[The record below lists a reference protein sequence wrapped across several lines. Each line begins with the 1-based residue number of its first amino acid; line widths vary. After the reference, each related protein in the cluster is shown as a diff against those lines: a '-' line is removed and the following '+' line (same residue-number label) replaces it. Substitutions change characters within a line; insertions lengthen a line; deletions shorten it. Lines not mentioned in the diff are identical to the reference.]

1 MAKPLATKLTTARMV
16 ANERGMSMICKNCVD
31 VNPSSER
38 LLHNVC
44 CPTHTCRSMQEVASQ
59 SSSISIHLYLQE
71 IETISASQNKC
82 RRNSHAPGP
91 PTGPQNNYVP
101 AALLGSHHVDTVQSS
116 NTPCIQ
122 HPLHLG
128 A

>member
-16 ANERGMSMICKNCVD
+16 ANERGMSMICRNCVD

-38 LLHNVC
+38 LFHDVC

-71 IETISASQNKC
+71 IETIPASQNKC
-82 RRNSHAPGP
+82 RRNSPA
-91 PTGPQNNYVP
+91 P
-101 AALLGSHHVDTVQSS
+101 AATNRPSKYLCCCCSS
-116 NTPCIQ
+116 R
-122 HPLHLG
+122 
-128 A
+128 